1 MYSGRNYNSYSS
13 GYGRQNYGY
22 HGGGLF
28 NNHYSSG
35 GLFGGGRNSFALGAG
50 AGFLGGAMAGV
61 AAMSMYHRYFILYF
75 SVFFIQLRWKFFKAV
90 KFIFFGFP
98 FFGWFK
104 RKYAM
109 PFYENKFKACLTFS
123 SPSAFCKFDQSKWR
137 TAKPLFL
144 VKNTKS

>member
-75 SVFFIQLRWKFFKAV
+75 SVFFHLTQVKTFFNYLQGCE
-90 KFIFFGFP
+90 IHFFWLS
-98 FFGWFK
+98 FFS
-104 RKYAM
+104 
-109 PFYENKFKACLTFS
+109 LI
-123 SPSAFCKFDQSKWR
+123 
-137 TAKPLFL
+137 
-144 VKNTKS
+144 

>member
-75 SVFFIQLRWKFFKAV
+75 SVFSPISGENLFLKSIFKAV
-90 KFIFFGFP
+90 KFICSRLSFF
-98 FFGWFK
+98 
-104 RKYAM
+104 R
-109 PFYENKFKACLTFS
+109 
-123 SPSAFCKFDQSKWR
+123 
-137 TAKPLFL
+137 
-144 VKNTKS
+144 

>member
-1 MYSGRNYNSYSS
+1 MYSGSNYNSYSS

-61 AAMSMYHRYFILYF
+61 AAMSMYHRYFIF
-75 SVFFIQLRWKFFKAV
+75 SFNVFFAQLKVKIFKNKKGIFKVV
-90 KFIFFGFP
+90 KFIFS
-98 FFGWFK
+98 
-104 RKYAM
+104 
-109 PFYENKFKACLTFS
+109 E
-123 SPSAFCKFDQSKWR
+123 
-137 TAKPLFL
+137 
-144 VKNTKS
+144 

>member
-61 AAMSMYHRYFILYF
+61 AAMSMYHRYLFYLCVILPYPRRKSF
-75 SVFFIQLRWKFFKAV
+75 LKKYLQGCEIHFFRVSFLR
-90 KFIFFGFP
+90 
-98 FFGWFK
+98 
-104 RKYAM
+104 
-109 PFYENKFKACLTFS
+109 
-123 SPSAFCKFDQSKWR
+123 
-137 TAKPLFL
+137 
-144 VKNTKS
+144 

>member
-61 AAMSMYHRYFILYF
+61 AAMSMYHRYFIHYF
-75 SVFFIQLRWKFFKAV
+75 APCSKV
-90 KFIFFGFP
+90 KMKG
-98 FFGWFK
+98 
-104 RKYAM
+104 RK
-109 PFYENKFKACLTFS
+109 
-123 SPSAFCKFDQSKWR
+123 
-137 TAKPLFL
+137 
-144 VKNTKS
+144 